1 MTYTTLCSLC
11 RMRSAHKKTPK
22 PHPPHTTQNPK
33 MAPKTRA
40 ITTEWKEGKR
50 KKKKRTSFTDDL
62 NPFSPLSQPPLQPSL
77 YPYSLT
83 LYQTPPKSPL
93 LLCPAASPP
102 LIPSPSPLPLPP
114 PSTLATRFRTMSS
127 RISSYTN
134 NWPHQNLSP
143 VKLAAAGFY
152 RLISGDGEDTI
163 KCAFCRIQWEGWD
176 NIDYSIREL
185 VEEHKD
191 EY

>member
-1 MTYTTLCSLC
+1 
-11 RMRSAHKKTPK
+11 
-22 PHPPHTTQNPK
+22 

-50 KKKKRTSFTDDL
+50 KKKKRTSFTDDS

-77 YPYSLT
+77 HPHSPT
-83 LYQTPPKSPL
+83 LHQTPPKSPL
-93 LLCPAASPP
+93 PPCPAASPP
-102 LIPSPSPLPLPP
+102 PIPSPSPLPLPP

-143 VKLAAAGFY
+143 VKLAA
-152 RLISGDGEDTI
+152 
-163 KCAFCRIQWEGWD
+163 
-176 NIDYSIREL
+176 
-185 VEEHKD
+185 
-191 EY
+191 